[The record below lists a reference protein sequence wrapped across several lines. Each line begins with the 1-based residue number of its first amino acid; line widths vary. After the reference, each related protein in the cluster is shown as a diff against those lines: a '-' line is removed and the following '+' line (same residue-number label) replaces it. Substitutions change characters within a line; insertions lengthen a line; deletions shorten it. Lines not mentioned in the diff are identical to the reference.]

1 MDTLLTQTLI
11 SDVSTVTSS
20 LSSSAE
26 ASVDYVFVT
35 SLSLSAK
42 KSTSIGKLLSLSL
55 AIWFF
60 FNHQIGRRAFILDLV
75 APRPAS
81 STETHQGATPEENA
95 EGHYNCGADYLKKHM
110 QTQSPNNASL
120 HSHELLPNVVSFRCY
135 LRFAIKEEGINH
147 LGPFLPRK
155 EQRRGYC
162 GWNPVT
168 TDI

>member
-20 LSSSAE
+20 LSSTC
-26 ASVDYVFVT
+26 VCNKPKFVCK
-35 SLSLSAK
+35 K

-55 AIWFF
+55 AVWFF

-110 QTQSPNNASL
+110 QTETPNNASL
-120 HSHELLPNVVSFRCY
+120 RSHERLPNMVSLRCY
-135 LRFAIKEEGINH
+135 LRFAIKEERINH

-155 EQRRGYC
+155 EQRSGYC

-168 TDI
+168 TDV

>member
-1 MDTLLTQTLI
+1 MLNWIIDTLLTQTLI

-26 ASVDYVFVT
+26 ASIDYVFVT

-42 KSTSIGKLLSLSL
+42 STSIGKLLPLSL

-95 EGHYNCGADYLKKHM
+95 EGNYNCGADYLKKHM
-110 QTQSPNNASL
+110 QTQTPNNASL
-120 HSHELLPNVVSFRCY
+120 HCHERLPNVVFLRCY
-135 LRFAIKEEGINH
+135 L
-147 LGPFLPRK
+147 
-155 EQRRGYC
+155 
-162 GWNPVT
+162 
-168 TDI
+168 